1 MIYLKIDIK
10 RFGRPYNPQKEKR
23 QNNKIVWQTII
34 FLCVFVVISLVIT
47 AIIAKLIQKHI
58 VSFSVGNE
66 MDSLWIGSF
75 ASYLGGTIGGIF
87 SGAFAFLG
95 VFYTIKYYKNSDD
108 KKEKSAIQPF
118 LLVTVGA
125 EKTPQ
130 KGFEVGEKSIAQIAK
145 KDVNITI
152 KNIGNGFASVLVLHT
167 GFNIGGLA
175 YNKVLCVNESD
186 YIFLKVD
193 SKALEEG
200 IQFGVQ
206 YIDAMR
212 NEYEQTYT
220 MKSTKGHIDVES
232 GYPQYLEQ
240 K

>member
-1 MIYLKIDIK
+1 MKIDIK

-34 FLCVFVVISLVIT
+34 FLCVFVVISLITT
-47 AIIAKLIQKHI
+47 AIIAKMIQKHI

-66 MDSLWIGSF
+66 MDTLWIGSF
-75 ASYLGGTIGGIF
+75 ASYLGSTIGGIF

-118 LLVTVGA
+118 LLITTGS

-130 KGFEVGEKSIAQIAK
+130 RGFEVGEKSNTQNAK
-145 KDVNITI
+145 KDINITI
-152 KNIGNGFASVLVLHT
+152 KNIGNGFASILVLHT
-167 GFNIGGLA
+167 GFNVGGLE
-175 YNKVLCVNESD
+175 YNKVLCIDEIDHV
-186 YIFLKVD
+186 FLKVD
-193 SKALEEG
+193 PKLLEDGFEFG
-200 IQFGVQ
+200 IQ

-220 MKSTKGHIDVES
+220 VKNTGGHIDIEC

-240 K
+240 I

>member
-1 MIYLKIDIK
+1 MKLDVK
-10 RFGRPYNPQKEKR
+10 RFGLIHNPQKEKR

-34 FLCVFVVISLVIT
+34 FLCAFVVISLVIT

-118 LLVTVGA
+118 LLITAGA
-125 EKTPQ
+125 DKTPH
-130 KGFEVGEKSIAQIAK
+130 KGFEVVSPNDSGNTK
-145 KDVNITI
+145 KDINITI
-152 KNIGNGFASVLVLHT
+152 KNIGNGFASILVLHT
-167 GFNIGGLA
+167 GFNVGGIA
-175 YNKVLCVNESD
+175 YNKVLCTEESD
-186 YIFLKVD
+186 YIFLNMD
-193 SKALEEG
+193 TKALEEG
-200 IQFGVQ
+200 AEFGIQ

-212 NEYEQTYT
+212 NEYKQLYT
-220 MKSTKGHIDVES
+220 LKSAKGQINIEC
-232 GYPQYLEQ
+232 GYPEYLDQ
-240 K
+240 V